1 MCSKCNMSFKPVK
14 FTFGDDVEW
23 GGFDEGGTWNGWNN
37 VTVTREVYMK
47 IRRDMIK
54 LMGMAQANQDNPIV
68 SKQQH
73 YVSLANGWAATIVEK
88 TNQKGI
94 AYERTP
100 DM

>member
-14 FTFGDDVEW
+14 FTFGDDV
-23 GGFDEGGTWNGWNN
+23 
-37 VTVTREVYMK
+37 
-47 IRRDMIK
+47 MIK

-88 TNQKGI
+88 TN
-94 AYERTP
+94 
-100 DM
+100 